1 MKPFSDYPL
10 ASHATFTDPTM
21 AGYPWKRPIV
31 GVGCRFGDRKGIYF
45 FPGKAQSEVNRS
57 WCFKSGAI
65 HFVSGEQA

>member
-45 FPGKAQSEVNRS
+45 FPGKAHSL
-57 WCFKSGAI
+57 KLIGLGASSQGRYI
-65 HFVSGEQA
+65 L